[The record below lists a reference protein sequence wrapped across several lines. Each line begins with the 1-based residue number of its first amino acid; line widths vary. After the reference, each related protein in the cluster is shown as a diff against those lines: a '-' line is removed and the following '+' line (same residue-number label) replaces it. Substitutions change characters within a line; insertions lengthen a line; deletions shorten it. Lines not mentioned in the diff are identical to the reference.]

1 MNESTTAL
9 IGMVIMLISLAQTSQ
24 VLIVPIIAANKCRS
38 GFLWFLA
45 TLGLLAVS
53 SLLGAFFSLG
63 AFVFLL
69 PGVAISGARPI
80 ALSAA
85 FGFVAAIWAVIPFLP
100 LWCVLRAGPGRAL
113 REIDTLR
120 RQLRVRNRV
129 KTPEGQADRP
139 VRLSR
144 FHRGKHV

>member
-1 MNESTTAL
+1 MSESYIQL
-9 IGMVIMLISLAQTSQ
+9 IGTLAFIIFLAQASQ
-24 VLIVPIIAANKCRS
+24 ILIVPIIAANKCRS
-38 GFLWFLA
+38 GFLWFLS
-45 TLGLLAVS
+45 TLALWVA
-53 SLLGAFFSLG
+53 SLFLGAFLSLG
-63 AFVFLL
+63 TAVFL
-69 PGVAISGARPI
+69 PFAAIPRAQPI

-85 FGFVAAIWAVIPFLP
+85 FGLYAAIWATVPFLP
-100 LWCVLRAGPGRAL
+100 LWCVLQAGPGRAL

-129 KTPEGQADRP
+129 RTPEGQVDRP